1 MKLVTV
7 ISLVA
12 TSIISSFLSVV
23 NAAEVNVY
31 SGRQEELVKPLLEQ
45 FTAQTGIKVNLIT
58 GKADELISRMASEGR
73 NSPADILISSDV
85 GRLYRAKQQQVL
97 QAVQS
102 NTLTS
107 IIPSALRDPS
117 GYWFGLTMR
126 ARPIMYV
133 TAKVDPAELSTY
145 ADLANPKWK
154 GKICVRSS
162 DNIYNQ
168 SLTASFIAHDGAEA
182 TAKWAQGFVA
192 NFAQPPRGGDRDQIK
207 AAAAGICDIAI
218 ANTYYLAGMLADDKD
233 RSTAEK
239 LSVFWPN
246 QTTDGVHVNISGAG
260 VAKYAPNKAEAI
272 QLLEFMTTADAQRW
286 YAEAN
291 HEYSIRNDVA
301 SSDILQRFGKFKADT
316 LQLENLGKLNADAIR
331 LMDRAG
337 WK

>member
-1 MKLVTV
+1 MKLVSV
-7 ISLVA
+7 ISLVGA
-12 TSIISSFLSVV
+12 SVLSSFLPMA

-31 SGRQEELVKPLLEQ
+31 SGRQEELVKPLLDK
-45 FTAQTGIKVNLIT
+45 FTAETGIKVNLIT
-58 GKADELISRMASEGR
+58 GKADELISRMVSEGR
-73 NSPADILISSDV
+73 NSPADIIISSDV

-102 NTLTS
+102 DTLTET
-107 IIPSALRDPS
+107 IPSALRDPN
-117 GYWFGLTMR
+117 GYWYGLTMR

-133 TAKVDPAELSTY
+133 TAKVDASELSTY
-145 ADLANPKWK
+145 ADLANAKWK
-154 GKICVRSS
+154 GRICVRSS

-168 SLTASFIAHDGAEA
+168 SLTASFIAHDGAAA

-207 AAAAGICDIAI
+207 AAAAGMCDIVI
-218 ANTYYLAGMLADDKD
+218 ANTYYLAGMLADDSQKAA
-233 RSTAEK
+233 AEK

-246 QTTDGVHVNISGAG
+246 QATDGVHVNISGAG
-260 VAKYAPNKAEAI
+260 VAKYAPNKAQAVK
-272 QLLEFMTTADAQRW
+272 LLEFMTTADAQRW

-291 HEYSIRNDVA
+291 HEYSIRADVA
-301 SSDILQRFGKFKADT
+301 SSDILQRFGEFKADT
-316 LQLENLGKLNADAIR
+316 LQLENLGELNADAIR